1 MVIGSCTIELHLP
14 AVHSLKE
21 KRSVLK
27 SMMSRIRHE
36 FNVSIAEI
44 DHQDAWHTALIGVV
58 TVSNDTAYAHGL
70 LSRVVDWI
78 ERNRLDAVLADYQI
92 EMI

>member
-1 MVIGSCTIELHLP
+1 
-14 AVHSLKE
+14 
-21 KRSVLK
+21 
-27 SMMSRIRHE
+27 
-36 FNVSIAEI
+36 
-44 DHQDAWHTALIGVV
+44 
-58 TVSNDTAYAHGL
+58 